1 MSTTTETPAAAP
13 KVSAPSLAQ
22 SATFRTFVTVFAL
35 ATPIIY
41 VVCEMRNWPL
51 FTYHPGTNRLDLGWS
66 AAVRDQGPAMYWY
79 GWTATTLIGAGV
91 LGLIGT
97 ALPQAVVRKI
107 PLALIWLLPILA
119 IIPLAWALYEPFWS
133 KG

>member
-79 GWTATTLIGAGV
+79 GWTATMLIGSAI
-91 LGLIGT
+91 LGGIAT
-97 ALPQAVVRKI
+97 MLPENVTKKI
-107 PLALIWLLPILA
+107 PLSLVWILPLAAVPIL
-119 IIPLAWALYEPFWS
+119 IYALRFFWRWE
-133 KG
+133 